1 MGLDVGSF
9 GQPRLDHRLNDLHR
23 RAAALAQH
31 RRPCFE
37 VWQQPLGIELNKDE
51 LQQRNRAL
59 AVGVQEAKVS
69 RAAKTFWQYV
79 LQNQP
84 QKFRAGKAAQ
94 LALFGSAVLISKAN
108 LAVVMAEDV
117 LLADYAAIQIAA
129 QIDPYF
135 FARSN

>member
-1 MGLDVGSF
+1 M
-9 GQPRLDHRLNDLHR
+9 
-23 RAAALAQH
+23 
-31 RRPCFE
+31 
-37 VWQQPLGIELNKDE
+37 
-51 LQQRNRAL
+51 
-59 AVGVQEAKVS
+59 QEAKVS

-108 LAVVMAEDV
+108 LADVMAEDV

-129 QIDPYF
+129 QIDQCF
-135 FARSN
+135 FARSNRFAVDNPLLGMLRQFKPSGFDGAQDLGAKDFGERFMIE